1 MQLDVVFDKFEDV
14 PVAIIKPLDFADSVD
29 DVVFGMAVELVLFC
43 NCAGYIFLMNIDK
56 HFSNDLVNNI
66 LA

>member
-43 NCAGYIFLMNIDK
+43 N
-56 HFSNDLVNNI
+56 
-66 LA
+66 